1 MTTDDQA
8 NALAQR
14 HLRFGWVALSC
25 FVCLGITLEVMH
37 AFKVGWYLDVHN
49 ETRRLM
55 WTLAHA
61 HGVLLALVN
70 IAFAFTVLHAREM
83 RAPRRR
89 LASLTLLSASVML
102 PAGFFLGGLVIYA
115 GDPGLGIL
123 LLPPGAALMLVAVVT
138 TAVEVVRGGRS
149 T

>member
-1 MTTDDQA
+1 LTTVDQVET
-8 NALAQR
+8 LAR
-14 HLRFGWVALSC
+14 KHLCFGWVALSC

-37 AFKVGWYLDVHN
+37 AFKIGWYLDVHH

-70 IAFAFTVLHAREM
+70 IAFAVTLLHVREM
-83 RAPRRR
+83 RATRRR

-138 TAVEVVRGGRS
+138 TAVEVVRSRD
-149 T
+149 

>member
-8 NALAQR
+8 NTLSQR

-123 LLPPGAALMLVAVVT
+123 LLPPGAALMLVAVLVT
-138 TAVEVVRGGRS
+138 AIEVLRGRE
-149 T
+149 